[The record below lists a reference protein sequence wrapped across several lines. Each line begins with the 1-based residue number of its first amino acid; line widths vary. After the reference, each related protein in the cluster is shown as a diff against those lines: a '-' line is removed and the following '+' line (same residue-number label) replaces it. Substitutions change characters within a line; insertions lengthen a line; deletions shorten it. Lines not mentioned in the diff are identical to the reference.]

1 MLKKVVTAKDG
12 EKSLSIEY
20 SSLSKEWR
28 TSQKSGRVLCC
39 VPSDRVFI
47 KVESYTQEDKKTKL
61 SELKNY
67 AREKFPESRHD
78 IRLSEGRAYLALCR
92 SCEDCEA
99 IELEPFAL
107 ARLGSLYGDE
117 IFVIDWGRR
126 KTVFVELRDSVLQSF
141 RVVMRGG
148 DYISRKLSE
157 VRGISH
163 EEGER
168 LKRLE
173 GITLREV
180 EEAVKEILELSGY
193 NFEGKRVLLT
203 GGGSRLRGLR
213 GLFPEALELRHCEPE
228 YAVCLGACLREVL
241 KNSYPDFVQRE
252 LTPQGM
258 KRLAYVGAG
267 MGIAFMLSLFAMHRV
282 YSVETLR
289 DAQRTEFKK
298 LFPREPIVSLQEQ
311 VRAKVSTG
319 EEYRL
324 TKLFSRAQESLRPGM
339 KLYSFEY
346 ADGRLTIKGEADRNT
361 LEGLKLQ
368 SIKETPTGKVEFE
381 LRVP

>member
-1 MLKKVVTAKDG
+1 
-12 EKSLSIEY
+12 
-20 SSLSKEWR
+20 
-28 TSQKSGRVLCC
+28 
-39 VPSDRVFI
+39 
-47 KVESYTQEDKKTKL
+47 
-61 SELKNY
+61 
-67 AREKFPESRHD
+67 
-78 IRLSEGRAYLALCR
+78 
-92 SCEDCEA
+92 
-99 IELEPFAL
+99 
-107 ARLGSLYGDE
+107 
-117 IFVIDWGRR
+117 
-126 KTVFVELRDSVLQSF
+126 
-141 RVVMRGG
+141 
-148 DYISRKLSE
+148 
-157 VRGISH
+157 
-163 EEGER
+163 
-168 LKRLE
+168 
-173 GITLREV
+173 
-180 EEAVKEILELSGY
+180 
-193 NFEGKRVLLT
+193 
-203 GGGSRLRGLR
+203 
-213 GLFPEALELRHCEPE
+213 
-228 YAVCLGACLREVL
+228 LREVL